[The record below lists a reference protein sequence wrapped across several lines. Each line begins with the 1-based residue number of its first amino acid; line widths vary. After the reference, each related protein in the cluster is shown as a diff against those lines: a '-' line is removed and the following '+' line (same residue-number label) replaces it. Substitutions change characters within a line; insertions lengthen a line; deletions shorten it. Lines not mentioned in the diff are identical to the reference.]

1 MKKWLANPYIRYG
14 LNFIGGAAIGLFLNY
29 YLYRI
34 GLPLKPF
41 IYQAF

>member
-1 MKKWLANPYIRYG
+1 MSKTWRECI
-14 LNFIGGAAIGLFLNY
+14 IWGAAGTFVGITLSY
-29 YLYRI
+29 YLYRV

>member
-1 MKKWLANPYIRYG
+1 MLNSMKNLRRLSLSLLLGMAVGVI
-14 LNFIGGAAIGLFLNY
+14 LNY

-34 GLPLKPF
+34 GLPVKPF